1 MAKITDIEGIGKQ
14 KAKQL
19 AKANVKT
26 VEGLLKAGADKK
38 GRKAIAEASGVDVK
52 QILTWVNNADL
63 FRIKGVGSEYA
74 ELMVAAGVDTIKEL
88 SRRKPANLH
97 KKMDEV
103 NTKKKLVRQLP
114 SEKMVEGWVNQA
126 KDLPK
131 VVSH

>member
-52 QILTWVNNADL
+52 LILTWVNNADL

-103 NTKKKLVRQLP
+103 NTAKKLVRQLP